1 MQYFLAQNSTCYNIG
16 MLCFFRDKWSNNST
30 HIFITF
36 MTLKGSQN
44 SPEHSTSSFE
54 LPRHD
59 VLFSQRTRRKTA
71 FSHKLWKHM
80 TETRKELRHFIGR
93 LHILR
98 PPPRGAH
105 VTENDLLILHC
116 GRRESSTRRRNA
128 ERRHS
133 LPCTTLPLLKTSD
146 SWLNQD
152 ISKILFNM
160 KEWGNQ
166 PKRGLTLRDATVY
179 KGIVMLGIFNTFY
192 FIKLRSG
199 EHEILP
205 SHWSECGE
213 RVQDAAVPI
222 YRFQLI
228 TRWKRFS

>member
-105 VTENDLLILHC
+105 VTENDLLILQRGAEMQKEGIPFHA
-116 GRRESSTRRRNA
+116 RRC
-128 ERRHS
+128 
-133 LPCTTLPLLKTSD
+133 LF
-146 SWLNQD
+146 
-152 ISKILFNM
+152 SKQVI
-160 KEWGNQ
+160 
-166 PKRGLTLRDATVY
+166 RGWIRIYQKYYLTW
-179 KGIVMLGIFNTFY
+179 KN
-192 FIKLRSG
+192 
-199 EHEILP
+199 EEINP
-205 SHWSECGE
+205 RE
-213 RVQDAAVPI
+213 D
-222 YRFQLI
+222 
-228 TRWKRFS
+228 